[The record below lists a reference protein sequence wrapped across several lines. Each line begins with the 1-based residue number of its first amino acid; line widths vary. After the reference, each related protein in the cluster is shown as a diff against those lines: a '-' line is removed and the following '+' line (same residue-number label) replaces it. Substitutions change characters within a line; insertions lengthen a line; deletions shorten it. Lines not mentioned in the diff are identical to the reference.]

1 MAHFVKQPYFNAK
14 HICIVLYTNQLIIS
28 CKNKCWGVYSCFC
41 FSISPPLPCCCFPHH
56 LSSSSSSCGGVGSA
70 PVSQGIRAY
79 VLLMIPLCKGLY
91 LGGSAWLR
99 LGHKL
104 RLIGS
109 RQPGPFRTKKRLHH
123 INRKVGMTRCC
134 LDGWN
139 LRGGLGTVA
148 TALSV
153 SQMWG
158 VGRWG

>member
-1 MAHFVKQPYFNAK
+1 MAHVVKQPYFNAK

-41 FSISPPLPCCCFPHH
+41 FSISPPPLPCCCFPHH
-56 LSSSSSSCGGVGSA
+56 LSSTSSSCGGVGSA

-109 RQPGPFRTKKRLHH
+109 RHPGPFRTKKRLH
-123 INRKVGMTRCC
+123 
-134 LDGWN
+134 
-139 LRGGLGTVA
+139 
-148 TALSV
+148 
-153 SQMWG
+153 
-158 VGRWG
+158 